1 MDSIDVLNSELDYL
15 QLSSDIVC
23 ESSDDS
29 SRIKDAFNVICTH
42 INNALILTQNYTY
55 TSNSTSSEYADR
67 IKELSNS
74 AKKLMELGNDSMR
87 VYDYRPAYNK
97 FTQMTGNLLNYLE
110 EFINYKNFK
119 NIDNVNSKYDA
130 ISGIIDDF
138 NDSLKHDIDVSVFI
152 NPATVKRICD
162 NAISEIPS
170 FSTEIKSNYMDITRF
185 NNKISNI
192 AKDDSIDESIKNEF
206 ISKSIRLTK
215 EVTHFCV
222 DWNKVFMKHYPMTKA

>member
-74 AKKLMELGNDSMR
+74 AKKLMELLFRSP
-87 VYDYRPAYNK
+87 PAR
-97 FTQMTGNLLNYLE
+97 
-110 EFINYKNFK
+110 
-119 NIDNVNSKYDA
+119 A
-130 ISGIIDDF
+130 
-138 NDSLKHDIDVSVFI
+138 
-152 NPATVKRICD
+152 
-162 NAISEIPS
+162 
-170 FSTEIKSNYMDITRF
+170 
-185 NNKISNI
+185 
-192 AKDDSIDESIKNEF
+192 
-206 ISKSIRLTK
+206 
-215 EVTHFCV
+215 FCG
-222 DWNKVFMKHYPMTKA
+222 WR